1 MNREIAVKFIQKI
14 FWTVSCFLL
23 LGAVVPVLTGCGN
36 HARAKS
42 ERETT
47 AQSGKIASALAGKW
61 HKIQGNRFAEYA
73 RYAENLGDF
82 ETYEITA
89 DGRVRYESLT
99 AAKNYDCRIETAAKS
114 AGTITPDS
122 ETELNITLDVG
133 TLEHT
138 DACSPAKNY
147 AETTKATTTD
157 YQWKI
162 GKDENGIAQLCL
174 TQANG
179 ETTCYRREE

>member
-23 LGAVVPVLTGCGN
+23 LGVVIQTMTGCGRY
-36 HARAKS
+36 ARAKS
-42 ERETT
+42 DRETT
-47 AQSGKIASALAGKW
+47 AQSGRIAPPLVGKW

-73 RYAENLGDF
+73 KYAENLGSF

-89 DGRVRYESLT
+89 DGRVRYESLS
-99 AAKNYDCRIETAAKS
+99 AVKNYDCRIETSAKS
-114 AGTITPDS
+114 AGAIMPVS

-133 TLEHT
+133 TSQHT

-147 AETTKATTTD
+147 TNTTKATTTD

-162 GKDENGIAQLCL
+162 GKDENGATQLCL
-174 TQANG
+174 TKSNG
-179 ETTCYRREE
+179 ETACYRREE